1 MISTFFDR
9 TKPVHYGIL
18 LGSGALTF
26 WLVWYVSMGKNAIVD
41 LWVIALLGNIALL
54 ASIYLIA
61 QLVRLFKLTRTNSL
75 AMFFYLVL
83 VVFFYKVLVVPK
95 ILIAS
100 FFLLLSVSR
109 TLALK
114 SEKRGKEKVFEASL
128 WLFAA
133 CLFDS
138 WCIVFS
144 IPIYIAIGM
153 FLSKELRIWLMP
165 IAALFTVAML
175 TFAVV
180 LNIFSFAELWSYLKI
195 SPQFSLVFNPNYA
208 ILSYVVLA
216 LGFAFFIFGKIG
228 YRRQGKV
235 LILRIV
241 MAYLILAFMLL
252 FLVSEQVYARLIYS
266 FFPVAVVLA
275 NYTDTIKRPRFKELF
290 LITMIIVPVVLL
302 CISLLQ

>member
-9 TKPVHYGIL
+9 TKPVHYGVL
-18 LGSGALTF
+18 LGLGAIAF
-26 WLVWYVSMGKNAIVD
+26 WLVWYFIVGVNALADQWLFAI
-41 LWVIALLGNIALL
+41 LGNIALL
-54 ASIYLIA
+54 ASIYVIA
-61 QLVRLFKLTRTNSL
+61 QLIRLFKLTRTNSL

-83 VVFFYKVLVVPK
+83 VLFFFKVLLAPQ

-100 FFLLLSVSR
+100 FFLLLSISR
-109 TLALK
+109 TLSLK
-114 SEKRGKEKVFEASL
+114 SEKRGREKVFEASL

-133 CLFDS
+133 CLFDP

-165 IAALFTVAML
+165 IAAFFTVGML
-175 TFAVV
+175 TIAVV
-180 LNIFSFAELWSYLKI
+180 LNVFSFSDLWYYLRI
-195 SPQFSLVFNPNYA
+195 VPEFHLIFNPNYA
-208 ILSYVVLA
+208 ILSYVVVA
-216 LGFAFFIFGKIG
+216 LGFAFFVFGKIG

-241 MAYLILAFMLL
+241 MAYLILAFLLL
-252 FLVSEQVYARLIYS
+252 FIVPEQVYARLIYS

-290 LITMIIVPVVLL
+290 LITMIIAPVVLL
-302 CISLLQ
+302 FISLLQ